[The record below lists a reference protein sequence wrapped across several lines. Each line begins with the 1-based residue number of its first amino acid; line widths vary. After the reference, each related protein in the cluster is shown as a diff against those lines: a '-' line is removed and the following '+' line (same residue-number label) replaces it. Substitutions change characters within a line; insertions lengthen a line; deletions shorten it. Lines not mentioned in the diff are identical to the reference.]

1 MGLTNYPCGITSFGI
16 PVVPDISWGIGLGEI
31 FWVVQAKT
39 SSNLWYEKIRQMV
52 SDEKILTSLTDA
64 NTNCTSGQSDTVFV
78 TPGLYTTTA
87 QTNLTKNNI
96 NYIGTGG
103 PNNLITA
110 AATIASRDM
119 HNVTIYCDT
128 AAVPWTVKVTGY
140 RNNFYGMDFVNTGA
154 AATNLG
160 ALRVGG
166 ITTNTAYGNYFK
178 RCTFHGCMD
187 TAQNTINNCSLD
199 IGSGASNYMFEE
211 CIIGQNTF
219 GGDRAVAYQGHLH
232 YGGTIDS
239 GAAGGAGPQNGI
251 FRDCLFLSRSAGTIT
266 VPMVRVGGG
275 TGAPTGD
282 EAMDRVH
289 WFIRCTFENWMAAA
303 AANQTTVFDDNSV
316 SWHQVGIVDCSAH
329 NYAEWRIVRPGQNP
343 LGSLMYSVNMPVT
356 NVANAGICVEP
367 TS

>member
-1 MGLTNYPCGITSFGI
+1 
-16 PVVPDISWGIGLGEI
+16 
-31 FWVVQAKT
+31 
-39 SSNLWYEKIRQMV
+39 
-52 SDEKILTSLTDA
+52 
-64 NTNCTSGQSDTVFV
+64 
-78 TPGLYTTTA
+78 
-87 QTNLTKNNI
+87 
-96 NYIGTGG
+96 
-103 PNNLITA
+103 
-110 AATIASRDM
+110 
-119 HNVTIYCDT
+119 
-128 AAVPWTVKVTGY
+128 
-140 RNNFYGMDFVNTGA
+140 MDFVNSGA

-160 ALRVGG
+160 AVRVGG
-166 ITTNTAYGNYFK
+166 ITTNTAYGNYFR

-232 YGGTIDS
+232 YGGRTDS
-239 GAAGGAGPQNGI
+239 GADAGVGPQNGI

-266 VPMVRVGGG
+266 VPMVRIGSG
-275 TGAPTGD
+275 TGAPTSD

-289 WFIRCTFENWMAAA
+289 WFIRCTFQNYMAAA
-303 AANQTTVFDDNSV
+303 AANQTTVFDDNSL

-329 NYAEWRIVRPGQNP
+329 NYAEWRIVRAGQNP